1 MLFPVIFCPECGR
14 KARIVEARCRK
25 YIFQCTFCPHNWREE
40 LTTKKDDDSNL
51 EIDAMLLGIEIF
63 EAAYACMFSLDRV
76 SKSRK
81 GCSKILNYFQS
92 FLSAEDDIE
101 RLKETVI
108 KQREENAFIDYKIQ
122 EFVENYETEKDK
134 ITKDCIKIL
143 KNLQSLLLE
152 IEDSW
157 GSARLRKVLVSVEWA
172 IKELREFAEEA
183 EGKTRKEAERI
194 LSHIDMISGE

>member
-25 YIFQCTFCPHNWREE
+25 YIFQCTFCPYNWREE
-40 LTTKKDDDSNL
+40 LTIDKKDDDSNV

-63 EAAYACMFSLDRV
+63 EVAYACMFSLDRV
-76 SKSRK
+76 SSRK
-81 GCSKILNYFQS
+81 GCSKILKYFQS

-108 KQREENAFIDYKIQ
+108 KQREKNIWVDYKIQ
-122 EFVENYETEKDK
+122 EFVENYGTEKDK
-134 ITKDCIKIL
+134 VTKDCIKIL

-157 GSARLRKVLVSVEWA
+157 GLVRLRKVLISVEWA
-172 IKELREFAEEA
+172 IKELREFAQEA
-183 EGKTRKEAERI
+183 EGKTRKEAEKI